1 MASYREACARHGV
14 QPSTI
19 AIRRDIHV
27 GADDAD
33 AERVAGPILERGYRG
48 FDPAAPVVGGPAK
61 VAASFAELA
70 EMGYT
75 DVIIRHLADDQTE
88 VLRSYARLAEVRGT
102 VSDL

>member
-1 MASYREACARHGV
+1 M
-14 QPSTI
+14 
-19 AIRRDIHV
+19 
-27 GADDAD
+27 
-33 AERVAGPILERGYRG
+33 
-48 FDPAAPVVGGPAK
+48 VGGPAK